1 VIGGGD
7 TGSDC
12 IGTSNRHGA
21 RSVTQIEILD
31 KPPAKED
38 KGLTWP
44 DWPNKLRT
52 SSSQEEGCERHWNVL
67 TKEFLGDAEGRV
79 RAVRYC
85 LVRWDKDASGRWQ
98 MSEVPGSEAELK
110 ADLVL
115 LAMGFVH
122 PVHQGMLEVFSRGGL
137 PRPRPGLELDLPRGN
152 VKAATEGARGL
163 PDLRRPGSSPL
174 ATCAAASRWWSGP
187 SAKAEFTPM
196 RPGGGRVADGGLM
209 TLPKDAITLCGTP
222 VSWEGD
228 ESSEDFFGTR
238 PGYVYTA
245 KANYVECSGPT
256 GYKEDHRSY
265 FYSANISTGASCK
278 YAARMKPTP
287 TATTYTTNV
296 QLISANEIASQNG
309 DAIKDVMM
317 TMWTPASTY
326 LGSVIIDP
334 ATCTELKSNTYSV
347 GTL

>member
-1 VIGGGD
+1 MVVPYAAA
-7 TGSDC
+7 
-12 IGTSNRHGA
+12 GTTAGTINF
-21 RSVTQIEILD
+21 
-31 KPPAKED
+31 KY
-38 KGLTWP
+38 
-44 DWPNKLRT
+44 
-52 SSSQEEGCERHWNVL
+52 NVY
-67 TKEFLGDAEGRV
+67 TLGTNT
-79 RAVRYC
+79 
-85 LVRWDKDASGRWQ
+85 L
-98 MSEVPGSEAELK
+98 LK
-110 ADLVL
+110 ATT
-115 LAMGFVH
+115 
-122 PVHQGMLEVFSRGGL
+122 
-137 PRPRPGLELDLPRGN
+137 PR
-152 VKAATEGARGL
+152 
-163 PDLRRPGSSPL
+163 
-174 ATCAAASRWWSGP
+174 
-187 SAKAEFTPM
+187 
-196 RPGGGRVADGGLM
+196 LM